1 MSTTGIPELTPEEI
15 AEIKERKDRAMAKV
29 RFKRDALMNSTD
41 KYAMLDYPINDKL
54 RDKLKWYRQH
64 LRDLPGMSS
73 PDLDEDGNL
82 TGVEWPTF
90 EGIEVKVT
98 PPSAQEKVLETTR
111 IDLATLQAT
120 LEAKVETL
128 ETNQADLQTTTD
140 TQLEKMGTRVAL
152 LETALTSVYNDIN
165 RDWVRYEKVDPKPK
179 NVSIPA
185 EVSNYLVKLQWTC
198 ALVKEGRE
206 VTFQNGG
213 AAKVKEVL
221 DLKNFTVD
229 RSLVDGQDTL
239 ERVAVETIKKDDLL
253 NVAVSTV
260 REVSE
265 AILDEGVLKKVDD
278 RLAMLDARLAAL
290 ENI

>member
-1 MSTTGIPELTPEEI
+1 MRKTHYAFETDLRVTRNHLLEGLQANRTELE
-15 AEIKERKDRAMAKV
+15 
-29 RFKRDALMNSTD
+29 S
-41 KYAMLDYPINDKL
+41 
-54 RDKLKWYRQH
+54 
-64 LRDLPGMSS
+64 
-73 PDLDEDGNL
+73 
-82 TGVEWPTF
+82 
-90 EGIEVKVT
+90 
-98 PPSAQEKVLETTR
+98 
-111 IDLATLQAT
+111 LQAT
-120 LEAKVETL
+120 LEATRIDLVATKTQLTETK
-128 ETNQADLQTTTD
+128 ADLQTTRTELGDTKTNLQTTQTELKADLQTTD
-140 TQLEKMGTRVAL
+140 TQLEKMETRVAL

-206 VTFQNGG
+206 VTFQNSGV
-213 AAKVKEVL
+213 AKVKEVL